1 MSPLK
6 LPQKTKGYERTVS
19 YFMLKTTGSLATK
32 PIYFPLES
40 WEGATTNNETAGFR
54 CLRKKLPAEQLLVE
68 GFEVPLWHFTE
79 RHLSETLEWL
89 YCRDVCVVCL
99 RDMFFFTFFFWFELQ
114 VCCHKHALFVLQD
127 DDVSCFIPVQVW
139 QDRSVDVSTFLMC
152 VFVLWTFHD
161 FELEWLFLFQGMDD
175 SKTRASS
182 KVHSPP
188 QKKHELHAWC
198 LTCIINQSSYICK
211 ERPFPEPH
219 NEYSSVEPVQEV
231 HSIGEVFSK
240 SFLVIYGHKESIFL
254 TKELLWWR
262 Q

>member
-6 LPQKTKGYERTVS
+6 LAQKKRIQKDSLLMFHV
-19 YFMLKTTGSLATK
+19 KTTASLTTK

-79 RHLSETLEWL
+79 RHFRNPGMFVGMFV
-89 YCRDVCVVCL
+89 YCASGTCSFYV
-99 RDMFFFTFFFWFELQ
+99 FFWLEQQL
-114 VCCHKHALFVLQD
+114 CCHKHVIFVLQVG
-127 DDVSCFIPVQVW
+127 DVSCFILFVQVW
-139 QDRSVDVSTFLMC
+139 KDRSVDVSTFLMC
-152 VFVLWTFHD
+152 VFVFPY

-175 SKTRASS
+175 SRTWASS

-188 QKKHELHAWC
+188 QKKHQLHAWC
-198 LTCIINQSSYICK
+198 LTCILNQSAYICK
-211 ERPFPEPH
+211 ERPFPEPYH
-219 NEYSSVEPVQEV
+219 EYSSVEPLQEV

-240 SFLVIYGHKESIFL
+240 SFLVIYGHRESTFL

-262 Q
+262 QL